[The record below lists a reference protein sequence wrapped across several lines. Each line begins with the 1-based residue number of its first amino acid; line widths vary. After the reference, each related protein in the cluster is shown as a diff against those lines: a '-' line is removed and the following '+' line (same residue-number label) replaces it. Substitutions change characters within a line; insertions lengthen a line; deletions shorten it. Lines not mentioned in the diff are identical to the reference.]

1 MREERKD
8 RGMKGREGGDR
19 GKSKADCRS
28 NYKSK
33 IDIFVCKAIIAH
45 NRIPGP

>member
-8 RGMKGREGGDR
+8 KGKKGREEGDR

-28 NYKSK
+28 HYKSK
-33 IDIFVCKAIIAH
+33 IEIFVCKAIAH